1 MTIGQRIKQRRLELG
16 LTQTELAERMG
27 YTSRTS
33 ICTVEKDKEDLT
45 TTRVKKFAEA
55 LETTPSDLMG
65 WTENHEAAHL
75 MFDWNE
81 FLRENPNEAVDAYV
95 FNDNN
100 GVIELKEDEVNV
112 AVKLYELYKKADPTV
127 KSAIDTLLKKN

>member
-55 LETTPSDLMG
+55 LETTPSYLMG
-65 WTENHEAAHL
+65 WTDLVETGKRLQDKFREDPKGTVDTFFFNNNEQMISISENV
-75 MFDWNE
+75 N
-81 FLRENPNEAVDAYV
+81 DA
-95 FNDNN
+95 
-100 GVIELKEDEVNV
+100 L
-112 AVKLYELYKKADPTV
+112 KLYELYKKADPNV
-127 KSAIDTLLKKN
+127 KSAIDSLLKKN